1 MTCDR
6 KIGLWKLKGDYKKK
20 KAIEILDV
28 EDEVK
33 EELRAC
39 ALHFQIYMLS
49 LILLV

>member
-1 MTCDR
+1 V
-6 KIGLWKLKGDYKKK
+6 KGDYKKI

-33 EELRAC
+33 EESRAC

-49 LILLV
+49 FILLV